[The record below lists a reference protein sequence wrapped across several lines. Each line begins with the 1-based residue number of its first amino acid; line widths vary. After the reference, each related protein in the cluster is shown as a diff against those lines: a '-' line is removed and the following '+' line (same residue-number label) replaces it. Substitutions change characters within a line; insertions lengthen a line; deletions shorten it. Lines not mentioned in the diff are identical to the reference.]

1 MAGGHWHGGRLK
13 LLPVIRAHEDLVEL
27 DFADRGWDYRDRYRP
42 GGGVSRL
49 TIRRLLLLVDG
60 MDRLSS
66 RFWAELD
73 DREPITQEALLM
85 ADVFNGLT
93 GEKHPLRD
101 MRENIRTQKDREMR
115 KRIIRENAR
124 RRRRQRNASR
134 GII

>member
-13 LLPVIRAHEDLVEL
+13 LLPAIRAHEDLVEL

-124 RRRRQRNASR
+124 RRRRQRRASR
-134 GII
+134 GVI